1 MEGFQQATFHT
12 FWQGCVLGEAET
24 VAGTPYTY
32 TVTTA
37 TNCRLLYIHRFI
49 FLSNIPTELVDR
61 LRVLTPLLTSAKASE
76 LRDGYL
82 KLQSAG
88 HFFGKDPGMGQ
99 FREAMLQRKVEIA
112 SYEVCSPRRFTVC
125 FQIIG
130 NLETMHD

>member
-1 MEGFQQATFHT
+1 M
-12 FWQGCVLGEAET
+12 
-24 VAGTPYTY
+24 
-32 TVTTA
+32 
-37 TNCRLLYIHRFI
+37 
-49 FLSNIPTELVDR
+49 
-61 LRVLTPLLTSAKASE
+61 LTPLPTSTKASE